1 MVQQTKDPGLRSVVR
16 ARVNWWVV
24 VAVAALALGLAR
36 LVISLPQFA
45 PSPYAPYAKGA
56 MAKLSFKFA
65 GQKPPAVAFGGPDG
79 QPISLAAFH
88 GRAVLMNLWATWCGP
103 CVEELPAL
111 DALQKELGGQT
122 FQVVAVNM
130 DADDEGAAARFLGE
144 HGLAHLALYSDP
156 KLLMDPALA
165 GPGIPASVLY
175 DAEGREVGRL
185 YGAVDWASPEARA
198 LIARVIHPPKEK

>member
-1 MVQQTKDPGLRSVVR
+1 MTQQTKDPGPKSAAR
-16 ARVNWWVV
+16 ARLNWWVV
-24 VAVAALALGLAR
+24 VAVAALALGLAT
-36 LVISLPQFA
+36 LVIGPPQFA
-45 PSPYAPYAKGA
+45 SSPYAPYAKGA

-79 QPISLAAFH
+79 QPTSLAAFR

-103 CVEELPAL
+103 CVGELPAL
-111 DALQKELGGQT
+111 DALQKDLGGDT

-130 DADDEGAAARFLGE
+130 DADDAGAAARFLAE
-144 HGLAHLALYSDP
+144 HGLTNLALYTDP
-156 KLLMDPALA
+156 KLQMDPALA

-185 YGAVDWASPEARA
+185 FGAVDWASPEARA
-198 LIARVIHPPKEK
+198 LISRVIHPPKEK